1 MKIRVN
7 IELHGQLR
15 SLAGGVKELTVEIDR
30 GSKLREVLK
39 TLVSKVPKLSVLMV
53 NGSLS
58 RNYLVFINDVDIAL
72 LNNEDTEVNDGDR
85 ITFIPLSH
93 GG

>member
-1 MKIRVN
+1 MKIKVT
-7 IELHGQLR
+7 IDLHGQLR
-15 SLAGGVKELTVEIDR
+15 SLAGGVKNLTIELDR
-30 GSKLREVLK
+30 GSKLRDVLK
-39 TLVSKVPKLSVLMV
+39 ALVSKVPKLNVLMV

-72 LNNEDTEVNDGDR
+72 LSNEDTEVSDGDR